1 MRWDRII
8 AMLQHLGIHI
18 TPSSGSELS
27 VDKDVNNAE
36 ATRSYCSFD
45 YINAKAHDCVL
56 KLLNSLQ
63 GLTAVTMQH
72 VFLRE
77 LQ

>member
-1 MRWDRII
+1 MAGQVRWDRII
-8 AMLQHLGIHI
+8 DMLQHLGILI
-18 TPSSGSELS
+18 TPSSGSKLS

-36 ATRSYCSFD
+36 ATQSYCSFYD
-45 YINAKAHDCVL
+45 VK
-56 KLLNSLQ
+56 NSLQ